1 VNNDKPETSD
11 KNESTAA
18 PAGGGSQGNAKE
30 GEVKKQSTPE
40 VSTPSTA
47 ESAAKPQQPTSKP
60 QPSKKSGASVVLWLL
75 LIALISAAGAW
86 WWFYGQHTLLQN
98 QPEEDVNTD
107 LRQELSQLR
116 SQLSGVERARE
127 ALANRLET
135 QILEQQET
143 LNSQARRL
151 RELSTTTRTDW
162 LLAEAEYLLR
172 LGNQRLLT
180 ERNSE
185 NALALLLS
193 ADDILRELDDIKLL
207 PVREALAR
215 NIVAL
220 KSQPGVDREGL
231 FIKLKV
237 LAEASENLSV
247 VPPKMPASRA
257 VEPEPLQPTE
267 AESPWYTPLLNVGRV
282 VLAEAQKLVVVR
294 RRDNPVDPLLSP
306 EQEKLLRLQLGVI
319 FKQSQLA
326 LLGEQQQVY
335 EASLAEA
342 IALTKNYFEV
352 NDLAA
357 QSLIEQLTWLQQ
369 QPVVQVRPDISE
381 GLDALRDY
389 IDSWH
394 NRHEVESAGGAQQ

>member
-1 VNNDKPETSD
+1 MNNDKPEASD
-11 KNESTAA
+11 ENQSMAEPEGAS
-18 PAGGGSQGNAKE
+18 SQENPEKVETEA
-30 GEVKKQSTPE
+30 QSTPD
-40 VSTPSTA
+40 VSTPPA
-47 ESAAKPQQPTSKP
+47 VESAAKPQQPTSEP
-60 QPSKKSGASVVLWLL
+60 KSANKGRASVILWLL
-75 LIALISAAGAW
+75 LIVLISAAGTW
-86 WWFYGQHTLLQN
+86 WWFYGQHSLLQH
-98 QPEEDVNTD
+98 QPEVDVNAE
-107 LRQELSQLR
+107 LRDELSQLR

-127 ALANRLET
+127 ARADQLET
-135 QILEQQET
+135 QILEQQEV
-143 LNSQARRL
+143 LNSHARRL
-151 RELSTTTRTDW
+151 RELATTTRTDW

-180 ERNSE
+180 ERNSD

-220 KSQPGVDREGL
+220 KSQPEVDREGL
-231 FIKLKV
+231 YIKLKV
-237 LAEASENLSV
+237 LAEQSEMLTV
-247 VPPKMPASRA
+247 VPPQMPASMKI
-257 VEPEPLQPTE
+257 EPEALQQPE
-267 AESPWYTPLLNVGRV
+267 GESLWYSPLLRAGRV

-342 IALTKNYFEV
+342 IALTQNYFEV

-394 NRHEVESAGGAQQ
+394 NRHEVEPAGGAQQ

>member
-1 VNNDKPETSD
+1 MNNDKPITPDE
-11 KNESTAA
+11 NESAAA
-18 PAGGGSQGNAKE
+18 PADESGHENRQE
-30 GEVKKQSTPE
+30 GEAEGSSTSESPPAEPSPKPE
-40 VSTPSTA
+40 
-47 ESAAKPQQPTSKP
+47 QPTTKP
-60 QPSKKSGASVVLWLL
+60 KPAKKAGRASGILWLL
-75 LIALISAAGAW
+75 LIVLIAGGGAW
-86 WWFYGQHTLLQN
+86 WWFYGQHMLPQQ
-98 QPEEDVNTD
+98 QPDVDITSD
-107 LRQELSQLR
+107 LRAEISQLKG
-116 SQLSGVERARE
+116 QLSGAEDARV
-127 ALANRLET
+127 ALSDRLEK
-135 QILEQQET
+135 QILEQQAT
-143 LNSQARRL
+143 LSSHARRL
-151 RELSTTTRTDW
+151 RELATTTRTDW

-193 ADDILRELDDIKLL
+193 ADDILRELDDVKLL
-207 PVREALAR
+207 SVREALAR

-220 KSQPGVDREGL
+220 KSQPEVDHEGL
-231 FIKLKV
+231 YIKLKV
-237 LAEASENLSV
+237 LAEESANLSV
-247 VPPKMPASRA
+247 VPPQMPSSSGAA
-257 VEPEPLQPTE
+257 EPELQQQDE
-267 AESPWYTPLLNVGRV
+267 AELPWYTPLLNAGRV
-282 VLAEAQKLVVVR
+282 VLAEAEKLVVVR

-342 IALTKNYFEV
+342 TALLENHFQV
-352 NDLAA
+352 NELAA

-369 QPVVQVRPDISE
+369 QTVVQVRPDISE

-394 NRHEVESAGGAQQ
+394 NRHEVGSAGGVQQ